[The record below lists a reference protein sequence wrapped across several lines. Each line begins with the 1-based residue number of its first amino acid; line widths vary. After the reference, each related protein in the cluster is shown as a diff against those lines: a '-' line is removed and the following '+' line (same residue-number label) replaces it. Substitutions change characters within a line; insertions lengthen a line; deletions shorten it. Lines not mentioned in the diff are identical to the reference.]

1 MIVTQTTAKG
11 GITAAIA
18 VTLFFCAGYGAR
30 YLSLNGDQVWVFQRL
45 VGFVLVVL
53 LVVFTFGRS
62 VGDWA
67 SRSLNTLDKWILGH
81 STRAAVL
88 LAVLM
93 GAYFVS
99 WCGVSFLRHYYFH
112 SSYDLG
118 IMDQVVWNTAQG
130 NFFARSIEVA
140 NDLGDH
146 VRLYL
151 AALSS
156 LYLVIPSPYVLLTF
170 QSLVLALSALPLYIL
185 ARRKFDSP
193 AIGLAVACCALAYP
207 PLGFLNR
214 YDFHSEV
221 LSIPL
226 LIAAY
231 ERIDVADLKSA
242 SVLMALTLF
251 TKENLGLTLAML
263 GIMAG
268 LYKKHWRFGLTWA
281 FVGIAYSLIAL
292 LVVIPAFRG
301 EPSDT
306 LARYQW
312 LGNRPSQMVWGFLSQ
327 PVFVVGRIL
336 AGEHVLTL
344 LQLFAPLAFLPLL
357 GLPAL
362 LPAVPTLIYNFLAE
376 WPSQT
381 VIYQHYMVP
390 VIPFV
395 LIAAV
400 LGLHRLVT
408 SPWVARFLNIPP
420 AGGLR
425 SNRPAGLGVSLM
437 LAGILTSWIY
447 ENPVTANASL
457 VWSASPEL
465 VPMGQ
470 KAPVPMIWSN
480 NSSIRDG
487 LAHVPKDLAVLTTT
501 NYAPHLTHRAWI
513 EMIPRAPVSTL
524 RPEAELIFL
533 NLRDL
538 RFWNCEDYFE
548 TLRTAE
554 RLNFG
559 VTYYRDDVV
568 VVQKN
573 RGNIKKL
580 EDLLGSW
587 RGCK

>member
-1 MIVTQTTAKG
+1 MSNG
-11 GITAAIA
+11 RLAAATGA
-18 VTLFFCAGYGAR
+18 VLCFFATYGAGY
-30 YLSLNGDQVWVFQRL
+30 LSFSGDQLWIFQRL
-45 VGFVLVVL
+45 MGFVALGL
-53 LVVFTFGRS
+53 FLIFAIGMS
-62 VGDWA
+62 VGDWT
-67 SRSLNTLDKWILGH
+67 SRALEKLDGWILERPV
-81 STRAAVL
+81 RAGVL
-88 LAVLM
+88 LSVLILT
-93 GAYFVS
+93 YFVS

-118 IMDQVVWNTAQG
+118 IMDQVVWNTSQG
-130 NFFARSIEVA
+130 HWFARSIEVA

-151 AALSS
+151 AALS
-156 LYLVIPSPYVLLTF
+156 LVYLAIPSPYVLLTF
-170 QSLVLALSALPLYIL
+170 QSLVLGLSALPLYIL

-242 SVLMALTLF
+242 SLLMALTLF
-251 TKENLGLTLAML
+251 TKENLGLNLAML

-268 LYKKHWRFGLTWA
+268 FYKKHWRFGLSWA
-281 FVGIAYSLIAL
+281 FIGIAYSLIAL

-312 LGNRPSQMVWGFLSQ
+312 LGDSPSQMLWGFLSQ

-336 AGEHVLTL
+336 AGEHILTL
-344 LQLFAPLAFLPLL
+344 LQLLAPLAFLPLL

-362 LPAVPTLIYNFLAE
+362 LPAAPTLIYNFLAE

-395 LIAAV
+395 LIAAII
-400 LGLHRLVT
+400 GLHRLVT
-408 SPWVARFLNIPP
+408 NPWVARFLNTIPTR
-420 AGGLR
+420 GLR
-425 SNRPAGLGVSLM
+425 SNRQAGLGVSVM
-437 LAGILTSWIY
+437 LAAILTSWIY
-447 ENPVTANASL
+447 ENPITGNASL
-457 VWSASPEL
+457 VWGKAPEII
-465 VPMGQ
+465 PMG
-470 KAPVPMIWSN
+470 KEIAVPMIWPN
-480 NSSIRDG
+480 DAAIRQG
-487 LAHVPKDLAVLTTT
+487 LRLVPRNVPVLTTT
-501 NYAPHLTHRAWI
+501 NYAPHLSHRPWI
-513 EMIPRAPVSTL
+513 EMIPRAPVQTL
-524 RPEAELIFL
+524 EPKVEVIFL

-538 RFWNCEDYFE
+538 RFWSCDDYFA
-548 TLRTAE
+548 TLTAAAQS
-554 RLNFG
+554 NFG
-559 VTYYRDDVV
+559 VVFYRDDVIL
-568 VVQKN
+568 VQK
-573 RGNIKKL
+573 GQAGSTKL
-580 EDLLGSW
+580 KSLLDDW
-587 RGCK
+587 PGCR